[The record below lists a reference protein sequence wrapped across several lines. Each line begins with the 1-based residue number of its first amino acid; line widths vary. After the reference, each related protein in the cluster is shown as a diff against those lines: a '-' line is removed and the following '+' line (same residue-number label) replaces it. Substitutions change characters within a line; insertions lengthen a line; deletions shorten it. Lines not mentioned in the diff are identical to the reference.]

1 MNQLLEAKIFGGE
14 GMFLH
19 STLDYS
25 VHGVEPVFLFCGAQK
40 VVNTLLTKLLK
51 KIGCDGRLIGEQ
63 LFC

>member
-1 MNQLLEAKIFGGE
+1 
-14 GMFLH
+14 MFLH